1 MLLAI
6 NTSTL
11 QFALALLSEDGTL
24 LTEYLMPGGKGHFG
38 NLMPALDFMLN
49 SSKSN
54 IRDVKCISV
63 ATGPGSFTGLRVG
76 IALAKGLCH
85 ALQVPVVGIS
95 SLEAMASQI
104 PYADL
109 PVVPVLTSR
118 KGEAFTAQFTWND
131 NGELIRSGDDT
142 SLKFEDFPSL
152 FQKPTLFVGNDY
164 ANQGP
169 SINKPLGS
177 LAILAPA
184 CFWNLRASSIGS
196 LALKKFLS
204 GDLDDPYLLNPVYLR
219 PPDIQPNPFSPLSNP
234 KSPP

>member
-1 MLLAI
+1 MILAI

-11 QFALALLSEDGTL
+11 QFALALLAEDGTL

-38 NLMPALDFMLN
+38 SLMPALDFMLN

-76 IALAKGLCH
+76 LSLAKGLCH
-85 ALQVPVVGIS
+85 ALCVPVVGIS

-109 PVVPVLTSR
+109 PVAPVLSSR
-118 KGEAFTAQFTWND
+118 RGEAFTAQFIWND

-142 SLKFEDFPSL
+142 SLKFEDFPTL
-152 FQKPTLFVGNDY
+152 FQEPTLFVGNDY
-164 ANQGP
+164 ANQA
-169 SINKPLGS
+169 STINRPLGP
-177 LAILAPA
+177 LAHFAPA
-184 CFWNLRASSIGS
+184 RFWNLKASSIGS
-196 LALKKFLS
+196 LALKKFLL

-219 PPDIQPNPFSPLSNP
+219 PPDIQPNPFSLISKS

>member
-24 LTEYLMPGGKGHFG
+24 MTEYLMPGGKGHFG
-38 NLMPALDFMLN
+38 SLMPALDFMLN
-49 SSKSN
+49 SSKFN

-63 ATGPGSFTGLRVG
+63 AKGPGSFTGLRVG

-131 NGELIRSGDDT
+131 NGDLIRSGDDT
-142 SLKFEDFPSL
+142 SLKFDDFPSL
-152 FQKPTLFVGNDY
+152 FQKPVLFIGNDY
-164 ANQGP
+164 TNQAP
-169 SINKPLGS
+169 AINKPLGS
-177 LAILAPA
+177 LALLAPA
-184 CFWNLRASSIGS
+184 SLWNLKASSIGS
-196 LALKKFLS
+196 LALKKFLL
-204 GDLDDPYLLNPVYLR
+204 GDLDDPYFLNPVYLR
-219 PPDIQPNPFSPLSNP
+219 PPDIQPNPFPVLSKS
-234 KSPP
+234 KSPS

>member
-1 MLLAI
+1 M
-6 NTSTL
+6 
-11 QFALALLSEDGTL
+11 
-24 LTEYLMPGGKGHFG
+24 TEYLMPGGKGHFG
-38 NLMPALDFMLN
+38 SLMPALDFMLN
-49 SSKSN
+49 SSKSE

-63 ATGPGSFTGLRVG
+63 AKGPGSFTGLRVG

-95 SLEAMASQI
+95 SLEAMANQI
-104 PYADL
+104 PYTDL
-109 PVVPVLTSR
+109 PVVPVLHSR

-142 SLKFEDFPSL
+142 SLKFEDLPSL
-152 FQKPTLFVGNDY
+152 FQKPALFIGNDY

-169 SINKPLGS
+169 HINKLLGPLA
-177 LAILAPA
+177 LLAPA
-184 CFWNLRASSIGS
+184 CFWNLRASSMGS
-196 LALKKFLS
+196 LALKKFLL

-219 PPDIQPNPFSPLSNP
+219 PPDIQPNPFSPFSNP